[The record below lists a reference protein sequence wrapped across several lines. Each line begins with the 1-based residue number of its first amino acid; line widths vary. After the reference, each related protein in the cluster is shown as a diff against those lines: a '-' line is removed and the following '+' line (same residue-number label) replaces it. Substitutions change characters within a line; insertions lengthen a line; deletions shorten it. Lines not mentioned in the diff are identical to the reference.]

1 MKYPSPPK
9 AKTLLRTIATVA
21 NVCRV
26 IVTGEHNY
34 TEPVMEKVMLRSIFL
49 VLLVSCSSD
58 IAIITTE
65 QKQQDTYES
74 IGIGEPADD
83 PWNPDDTNTQE
94 PSEEPIDEMTE
105 LTIGFAEMS
114 LTQIACPACMGVSN
128 EFDISATL
136 KLHQPTS
143 GGYSDGLTPVGSCVT
158 QELGSYVSSQPL
170 SVNGTASFNSIQ
182 LFPVGQAEWS
192 NTSLYEYQIERRTEV
207 FVSTPEG
214 SIPNAFETLE
224 GFDDIQPWELRYV
237 DPSYAFAAVVSKQGT
252 TFSWQPVIPDAQF
265 EVMVVVYSPDGSQLL
280 GLVSCM
286 QDDVGYLTIPGNYFQ
301 QYPYYALTAIYL
313 SRHRVDRRPAPDFN
327 GYLESHMEWT
337 VLGTG
342 HIE

>member
-1 MKYPSPPK
+1 MRML
-9 AKTLLRTIATVA
+9 TLL
-21 NVCRV
+21 
-26 IVTGEHNY
+26 
-34 TEPVMEKVMLRSIFL
+34 FL
-49 VLLVSCSSD
+49 LSCASD

-74 IGIGEPADD
+74 IGMGEPADD
-83 PWNPDDTNTQE
+83 PWNPDDTDTQE
-94 PSEEPIDEMTE
+94 PAGEPSSEMTE

-114 LTQIACPACMGVSN
+114 LTQIACPACMGVQN
-128 EFDISATL
+128 EFDIYANL

-143 GGYSDGLTPVGSCVT
+143 GGYSDQLTPVGSCVT
-158 QELGSYVSSQPL
+158 QELGAYVSSTPITIT
-170 SVNGTASFNSIQ
+170 GTAAFNSIQ
-182 LFPVGQAEWS
+182 LFPSGAAEWS
-192 NTSLYEYQIERRTEV
+192 NTNLYEYQIERRTQV
-207 FVSTPEG
+207 YVSTDAG

-265 EVMVVVYSPDGSQLL
+265 EILIAVYSPDGSQLL
-280 GLVSCM
+280 GMVSCM
-286 QDDVGYLTIPGNYFQ
+286 ENDMGYLTVPGSYFQ
-301 QYPYYALTAIYL
+301 SYPYYALTAIYL
-313 SRHRVDRRPAPDFN
+313 SRHRVDRRPAPEFN
-327 GYLESHMEWT
+327 GYLESHMVWT

>member
-1 MKYPSPPK
+1 MRML
-9 AKTLLRTIATVA
+9 TLL
-21 NVCRV
+21 
-26 IVTGEHNY
+26 
-34 TEPVMEKVMLRSIFL
+34 FL
-49 VLLVSCSSD
+49 LSCASD

-74 IGIGEPADD
+74 IGMGEPADD
-83 PWNPDDTNTQE
+83 PWNPDDTDTQE
-94 PSEEPIDEMTE
+94 PAGEPSSEMTE

-114 LTQIACPACMGVSN
+114 LTQIACPACMGVQN
-128 EFDISATL
+128 EFDIYANL

-143 GGYSDGLTPVGSCVT
+143 GGYSDQLTPVGSCVT
-158 QELGSYVSSQPL
+158 QELGAYVSSTPIAIT
-170 SVNGTASFNSIQ
+170 GTAAFNSIQ
-182 LFPVGQAEWS
+182 LFPSGAAEWS
-192 NTSLYEYQIERRTEV
+192 NTNLYEYQIERRTQV
-207 FVSTPEG
+207 YVSTDAG

-265 EVMVVVYSPDGSQLL
+265 EILIAVYSPDGSQLL
-280 GLVSCM
+280 GMVSCM
-286 QDDVGYLTIPGNYFQ
+286 ENDMGYLTVPGSYFQ
-301 QYPYYALTAIYL
+301 SYPYYALTAIYL
-313 SRHRVDRRPAPDFN
+313 SRHRVDRRPAPEFN
-327 GYLESHMEWT
+327 GYLESHMVWT